1 MKSPLN
7 KVLTFIGLFICFMFL
22 WWLSGYNFNER
33 NPNVARDLFGVIFGT
48 VLVYSIIPFLTS
60 YGRK

>member
-1 MKSPLN
+1 MKSTLS
-7 KVLTFIGLFICFMFL
+7 KVLTLIGLFIGFLFL

-33 NPNVARDLFGVIFGT
+33 NPNVARDFFGVISGT